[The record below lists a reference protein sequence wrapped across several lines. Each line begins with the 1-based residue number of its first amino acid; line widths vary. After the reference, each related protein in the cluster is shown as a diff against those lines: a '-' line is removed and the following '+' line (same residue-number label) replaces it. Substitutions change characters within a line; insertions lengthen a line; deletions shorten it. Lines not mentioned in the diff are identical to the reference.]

1 MKLIITSTLT
11 SATQTV
17 NLYLVDENG
26 SSPCFGVDET
36 ITIEAENYMAL
47 EQKIAE
53 AKEDFAHHLV
63 ANEGFYWGEKVG
75 YAIGKNGIDYEVM
88 AK

>member
-53 AKEDFAHHLV
+53 AKEDFTHHLV